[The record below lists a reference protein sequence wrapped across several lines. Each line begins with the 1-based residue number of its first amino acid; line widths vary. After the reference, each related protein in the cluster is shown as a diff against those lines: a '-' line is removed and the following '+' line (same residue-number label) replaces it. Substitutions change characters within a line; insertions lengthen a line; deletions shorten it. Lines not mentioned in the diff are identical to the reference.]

1 MFWEILLPSGSYFN
15 QDETFQTNVIIWFS
29 DSNPQRKKLNVI
41 ILWNH
46 VRKSALIL
54 PDINKKF
61 PTRYLLIRENKV
73 IK

>member
-15 QDETFQTNVIIWFS
+15 QDETFQTNVIIWFA

-54 PDINKKF
+54 RDINKKF